1 MASEE
6 RKLVLGKGRKGKWPL
21 GRGNWHGQRRKEG
34 ILLEGG
40 ARNEYFFIMHQILND
55 EFSLVEEIFT
65 PYFVETIIIVYFDD
79 SSKYIDI
86 IEQALMEEAPLD
98 LAKLDEFLNL
108 LKRCSRF
115 GAQRLPIEINK
126 VLECCNAND
135 KEGCKKLY
143 LKRLVIMLE
152 IEVTP

>member
-1 MASEE
+1 MHIASVKKSLFDE
-6 RKLVLGKGRKGKWPL
+6 
-21 GRGNWHGQRRKEG
+21 
-34 ILLEGG
+34 
-40 ARNEYFFIMHQILND
+40 QILND

-115 GAQRLPIEINK
+115 GAQRLPIEIDK

>member
-1 MASEE
+1 MDVNSLAQQIASVKKSLFDE
-6 RKLVLGKGRKGKWPL
+6 
-21 GRGNWHGQRRKEG
+21 
-34 ILLEGG
+34 
-40 ARNEYFFIMHQILND
+40 QILND

-135 KEGCKKLY
+135 KEGSKAAFQMVKEEY
-143 LKRLVIMLE
+143 TTLKDRLDAY
-152 IEVTP
+152 IELTHRAQIAGLSKRSSAGGSSTI